1 MSTLSKDAYDKI
13 RSSVANWPQWKKD
26 MANTELLISKNSKKI

>member
-1 MSTLSKDAYDKI
+1 MTKSDYEKI

-26 MANTELLISKNSKKI
+26 LANRELLVSKNSKKI